1 MSKITIQKG
10 SLSNLETIQKISIQ
24 TFTET
29 FAAVNTIENIENY
42 ILESFHLEQLKKE
55 LNNPDSQFYIAY
67 SNLDPIG
74 YLKINCEAAQT
85 ENQTK
90 NALEIH
96 RIYVLQSFHGKNVG
110 QILLEKAITIAKKME
125 VNLIWLGVWEEN
137 YRAQRFYSKN
147 GFQIFDKHQF
157 VLGDEVQTDFM
168 MQLLL

>member
-74 YLKINCEAAQT
+74 YLKINSGAAQT